1 MVKSFQAVA
10 MGGTFDEIHAG
21 HIVLLSK
28 AFEEGEKV
36 VIGISSDRFADR
48 TKGKNKINHNYKE
61 RVANLKRAINSK
73 FGPVIYEITKLD
85 NEYGPAAKSATVNAL
100 VASSETAEKIKGLNK
115 IRRKNGLLPLE
126 LIVVDMIRAEDGEP
140 ISSSRIRAGEI
151 NSSGKLLRVKRGNS
165 NKV

>member
-1 MVKSFQAVA
+1 MTIIFNILFSARDTIHHFQFSTMVKSFQAVA

-36 VIGISSDRFADR
+36 VIGITSDRFADR

-61 RVANLKRAINSK
+61 RVANLKQAINSK

-85 NEYGPAAKSATVNAL
+85 NNTDQQRSPQ
-100 VASSETAEKIKGLNK
+100 
-115 IRRKNGLLPLE
+115 R
-126 LIVVDMIRAEDGEP
+126 
-140 ISSSRIRAGEI
+140 
-151 NSSGKLLRVKRGNS
+151 
-165 NKV
+165 